1 MTRGVR
7 AALIALGALLLLP
20 GACSALSTPFAIM
33 SLPSLWTGNR
43 DEAGYAIAG
52 IVTWGLGVLLGFAG
66 FWLIRRTR
74 AR

>member
-1 MTRGVR
+1 MSRGAR

-20 GACSALSTPFAIM
+20 GACAALFTPLAVM
-33 SLPSLWTGNR
+33 SVPSLWTDSGDAR
-43 DEAGYAIAG
+43 GYSIAG
-52 IVTWGLGVLLGFAG
+52 LVTWGVGALLGLAG